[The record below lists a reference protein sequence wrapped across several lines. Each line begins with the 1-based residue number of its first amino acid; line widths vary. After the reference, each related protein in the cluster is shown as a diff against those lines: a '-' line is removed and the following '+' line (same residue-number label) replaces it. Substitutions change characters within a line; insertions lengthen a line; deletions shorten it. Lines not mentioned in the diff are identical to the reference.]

1 VDSSFPAEREEGAMD
16 DEPEPD
22 PGQDQ
27 EREVAEPKID
37 GPDLVR
43 IGLFFYGAM
52 LAVALIW
59 RVGFY
64 GESIL
69 YASPEAARRGVAL
82 TSDLIIGI
90 VAGAAVVGVS
100 HVFTNLTKWGED
112 LARGLAESI
121 GPVALPNLLLLALAS
136 GMGEEALFRGALQPR
151 VGLVWASLLFAC
163 VHFVPRS
170 EFLPWTVFALLAG
183 LLFGG
188 LFLWT
193 GNLVAPVV
201 AHVVVNGVN
210 LPLLVRRY
218 GVTGEPP
225 AAD

>member
-1 VDSSFPAEREEGAMD
+1 MD
-16 DEPEPD
+16 DEPKPD
-22 PGQDQ
+22 PGPEE
-27 EREVAEPKID
+27 ERQVVESEIG

-43 IGLFFYGAM
+43 IGLLFYGAM

-59 RVGFY
+59 RMGFY
-64 GESIL
+64 RESIL
-69 YASPEAARRGVAL
+69 YASPEAAQRGVSI
-82 TSDLIIGI
+82 TSDLFVGI
-90 VAGAAVVGVS
+90 MAGAAVVAIS
-100 HVFTNLTKWGED
+100 HVLTNLTKWGDD
-112 LARGLAESI
+112 LARGLAETI

-151 VGLVWASLLFAC
+151 VGLLWASLLFGC
-163 VHFVPRS
+163 VHFVPRP
-170 EFLPWTVFALLAG
+170 EFVPWTIFALLAG

-188 LFLWT
+188 LFIWT
-193 GNLVAPVV
+193 GNLIAPVV

-218 GVTGEPP
+218 GVTGHPP